1 MDFEK
6 LTRQY
11 LKSFQIV
18 CKTTYN
24 EGTKSSEMASRP
36 IVHGYI
42 DNLIQMLKRKNSE
55 VIVHHDM
62 HYTRKERPDW
72 RIEDKDTYGI
82 FCFGDHKNLRLGR
95 SFELT
100 KSERTQLSR
109 YISFGRPVFIFD
121 GIEFLFFKPNQEQ
134 PIRKQLVNKTSIHFD
149 IDWSIQSINPA
160 IELLFREILEN
171 PGFRKW
177 TETELIEQLA
187 LRCRTIA
194 DELSFL
200 LSAPL
205 NSGTSLNEESL
216 ISSLHNL
223 KRIIVDH
230 HDASLRSDSACAD
243 FIAQVLTFGL
253 FYAHTRFTATTL
265 SPQDKSEQIR
275 RFWNMSSLDKHA
287 AKLRPFKAIIDV
299 LSEPL
304 KQNNA
309 LSDWYNEILGV
320 LAHAEYMG
328 TNQGPQDFHS
338 LFEKFLTK
346 FDEKSRF
353 DRGAFY
359 TPKILSDWV
368 ARASNSLSLHSFGIP
383 IISAATNI
391 IDPCCG
397 TGSFLESIK
406 LLTGDKILDKNK
418 LIGFEILPAP
428 YALSHYRLSQIY
440 SEAELSNISILL
452 TDTLSDLLYEYTDN
466 EQNGFSRELQE
477 AIESCDLPLRL
488 VIGNPPSSNHPVN
501 SSSRVI
507 IENMMNDF
515 RPPIEDRTERQN
527 IQKALNNEAYR
538 FLRWC
543 GARVIEAERG
553 ILSLILPGAL
563 SDAISFKYV
572 RKWLLNNFDK
582 IYVIELDADA
592 RRGDVTHS
600 LFSVLQGRLALIA
613 SRNRESNIGEVFY
626 LSISNYTLEHKN
638 QFLQSEINLSAFK
651 KVNPSMPDWRFKPG
665 GTYPKEL
672 WDKCVPIIS
681 KKGISIFESKCSA
694 IKLAPTAALFHTNKP
709 TLIRRAYEL
718 SGKQK
723 SLSTS
728 QVIKRWFEGQR
739 KPPAQKKFT
748 EAVKQSLSNLS
759 QDKDLAAYLFRPFLN
774 GWIIENDVLFSAL
787 SQAPGG
793 GTRARP
799 EIRKAFSEGAVG
811 IAMAPSPVDL
821 GSTLTRFSCFCWNL
835 PDNDIA
841 ARGNAMIYCDK
852 FPKKLKGTIG
862 STLNNINTNILK
874 YFEEDKD
881 PARAVLYYVYAIL
894 SSKSYLNK
902 FEGALYR
909 PSDPDHPPRIPI
921 ALSKVDR
928 YAICQL
934 GEKIAECENPKIMI
948 PLNSVIIAEWPSD
961 LEDFQLLKFSY
972 DESKQEISLLSDRKV
987 IKINGVSPDVLN
999 LVISGHNVVDKW
1011 IRERTYNYLRRNFN
1025 NDDLLELHSLLSRII
1040 QQQTLLAD
1048 VDVIIEKI
1056 INHESIVEF

>member
-18 CKTTYN
+18 CKTTYT
-24 EGTKSSEMASRP
+24 EGTTSSEMASRP

-55 VIVHHDM
+55 VIVHHDI

-72 RIEDKDTYGI
+72 RIEDKSTYGI
-82 FCFGDHKNLRLGR
+82 FCFGDHKNLRLGKN
-95 SFELT
+95 FELT

-109 YISFGRPVFIFD
+109 YVSFGRPVFIFD
-121 GIEFLFFKPNQEQ
+121 GIEFLFFKPNHLQ
-134 PIRKQLVNKTSIHFD
+134 PIRKQLINKSLVNLDT
-149 IDWSIQSINPA
+149 DWSTQSINPA
-160 IELLFREILEN
+160 IELHFREILEN

-177 TETELIEQLA
+177 TESELIEQLA
-187 LRCRTIA
+187 LRCRDIA
-194 DELSFL
+194 DEISYL

-205 NSGTSLNEESL
+205 SSGTSLNEESL

-223 KRIIVDH
+223 KKIIVDH
-230 HDASLRSDSACAD
+230 HDASLRSDIACAD

-265 SPQDKSEQIR
+265 SPQEKSKQIR
-275 RFWNMSSLDKHA
+275 RFWDMASLDKYA
-287 AKLRPFKAIIDV
+287 EKLRPFKAIIQV

-304 KQNNA
+304 QQSNV

-328 TNQGPQDFHS
+328 TNKGPQDFHS

-368 ARASNSLSLHSFGIP
+368 AKASNSLSLHSFGIP

-406 LLTGDKILDKNK
+406 LLTENTILDKNK

-428 YALSHYRLSQIY
+428 YALSHYRLSQVY
-440 SEAELSNISILL
+440 SDAELSNISILL
-452 TDTLSDLLYEYTDN
+452 TDTLSDSLYEYTDN
-466 EQNGFSRELQE
+466 VQNGFSLELQE
-477 AIESCDLPLRL
+477 AVQSCDLPLRL
-488 VIGNPPSSNHPVN
+488 VIGNPPSSNHPAN
-501 SSSRVI
+501 SSSRLI
-507 IENMMNDF
+507 IEKLMNDF
-515 RPPIEDRTERQN
+515 RPPLADRTERQN

-572 RKWLLNNFDK
+572 RKWLLDNFDK
-582 IYVIELDADA
+582 LYVIELDADA
-592 RRGDVTHS
+592 RRGDATQS
-600 LFSVLQGRLALIA
+600 LFSVLQGRLAIIA
-613 SRNRESNIGEVFY
+613 SRNKNSNKGEVFY
-626 LSISNYTLEHKN
+626 LSISNYTLENKK
-638 QFLQSEINLSAFK
+638 QYLLSEINLSVFNK
-651 KVNPSMPDWRFKPG
+651 INPSTPDWRFKPEQV
-665 GTYPKEL
+665 YPKEL
-672 WDKCVPIIS
+672 WEKFVPLIS
-681 KKGISIFESKCSA
+681 KKSISIFDSKCSA
-694 IKLAPTAALFHTNKP
+694 IKLAPTAALFHTHKP
-709 TLIRRAYEL
+709 TLIRRSYEL

-728 QVIKRWFEGQR
+728 HVIKRWFEGQR
-739 KPPAQKKFT
+739 KPPASKKFT
-748 EAVKQSLSNLS
+748 EAVKQALSNLL
-759 QDKDLAAYLFRPFLN
+759 QEKDFVTYLFRPFLN
-774 GWIIENDVLFSAL
+774 GWIIENESLFSAL
-787 SQAPGG
+787 SLAPGG

-821 GSTLTRFSCFCWNL
+821 GATLTRFSCFCWNL

-852 FPKKLKGTIG
+852 FPKKLKGIIG
-862 STLNNINTNILK
+862 STENNINTNILK
-874 YFEEDKD
+874 YFEEHKD

-894 SSKSYLNK
+894 CSRSYLVH
-902 FEGALYR
+902 FEGVLYR
-909 PSDPDHPPRIPI
+909 PADPDHPPRVPI
-921 ALSKVDR
+921 AMSKEDR
-928 YAICQL
+928 FAICKL
-934 GEKIAECENPKIMI
+934 GEKIAACENPKITI
-948 PLNSVIIAEWPSD
+948 PLNDTIIAEWPSD
-961 LEDFQLLKFSY
+961 LENFQLIKFSY
-972 DESKQEISLLSDRKV
+972 DEKKQEISLLSETKT
-987 IKINGVSPDVLN
+987 IKIYGVIPDAVN
-999 LVISGHNVVDKW
+999 LVISGHNVIDKW
-1011 IRERTYNYLRRNFN
+1011 IREKTFNYLRRNFN

-1040 QQQTLLAD
+1040 QQLTLLAE
-1048 VDVIIEKI
+1048 VDVIIHKI
-1056 INHESIVEF
+1056 ISLKSVVEF